1 MEEKRTYPLTR
12 AQEGVVALADML
24 QTIDSLQLIAY
35 VDFRNRV
42 DEALLIKAIQESVRR
57 LPYCNVRFRRDEN
70 GKMLQY
76 MSDAEPAPVTTAEFS
91 EQDAARRDE
100 IFREWNMEFFPG
112 TIENIPLA
120 RFRLIHY
127 ADGHLGMYFV
137 IQHLIMDG
145 YAGIKT
151 LAYVC
156 RVYMA
161 MLDGKE
167 LPKPVDEP
175 WKLVE
180 DDRVFQGSERWKKQ
194 RDGFFDR
201 YYQTEPHFTS
211 VNGLGSPEFVEG
223 KPYGKRQQYTQF
235 FGDTIRHSLP
245 QDFVARVNEA
255 ARGFNV
261 SPQIFYMTALRSYL
275 GHVSGT
281 DDVSVNGL
289 LASRGTLY
297 EKNCGMNLANS
308 HYVRTI
314 IPESTR
320 FCDAIEQVYKVQGDA
335 MRICKVSNYDVINNV
350 YAKFATPADSFYG
363 TTWLT
368 YFPPVELP
376 QDKIDLDGGFVSQ
389 GFIPTPL
396 YLMIHPD
403 SSRGTLCAT
412 YWYAQDYVKP
422 ESVEALHAFLLR
434 FLDEAVKAP
443 EESIGKLIEAA
454 LA

>member
-1 MEEKRTYPLTR
+1 MEERKTYPLTR
-12 AQEGVVALADML
+12 AQYGVISLADML
-24 QTIDSLQLIAY
+24 QSIESLQLIAH
-35 VDFRNRV
+35 VDFRNKV
-42 DEALLIKAIQESVRR
+42 DEALLVKAIYESVRR
-57 LPYCNVRFRRDEN
+57 LPYCNVRFCRDEN

-76 MSDAEPAPVTTAEFS
+76 MSDEEPAPVTTVDFTE
-91 EQDAARRDE
+91 EDAARQEE
-100 IFREWNMEFFPG
+100 IFREWNHEFYPG
-112 TIENIPLA
+112 TIENMPLA

-156 RVYMA
+156 RMYIA
-161 MLDGKE
+161 MLDGTE

-175 WKLVE
+175 WKLVA
-180 DDRVFQGSERWKKQ
+180 DDLGFQGSERWKKQ
-194 RDGFFDR
+194 HDTFFER
-201 YYQTEPHFTS
+201 YYQTEPCFTS

-223 KPYGKRQQYTQF
+223 KRYGKRQDYTQF
-235 FGDTIRHSLP
+235 FGATIRHALP
-245 QDFVARVNEA
+245 QELVERVNEA

-335 MRICKVSNYDVINNV
+335 MRICKVSNYDVINDV
-350 YAKFATPADSFYG
+350 YAKFEVPSDSLYG

-376 QDKIDLDGGFVSQ
+376 QDKLDLDGGFVSQ
-389 GFIPTPL
+389 GLIPTPL

-412 YWYAQDYVKP
+412 YWYAQGYVQP

-434 FLDEAVKAP
+434 FLDKAVKAP